1 MGRFIYLSFF
11 LKKYAILHLSDN
23 NVEEAGM
30 DIQKLTIGQMA
41 ELNQVTR
48 ETLRHYDTE
57 GLLIPYHTEPDTG
70 YRYYHINQSPKL
82 DMIQYLKFCGM
93 PLQQIKTKFKST
105 NIDEIQDFLTTQLDY
120 IDESLRRLGESR
132 QTITRTI
139 ENYKRYRLIPQN
151 QTIFHEL
158 IPERKIYVHTSSMN
172 YFEQNDSGYEMML
185 RELKRSLVNKKLPM
199 NYFCNIG
206 TIVRKQYIEKRV
218 LYANEVFIFV
228 DEHYDFHD
236 SVETIPEGMYVGI
249 CAEDFSKEDELVER
263 LLDYIRENDYI
274 IMGDYICEVVAEFP
288 MFEKTPRSMLYKI
301 QIPIQ
306 VNRRD

>member
-1 MGRFIYLSFF
+1 
-11 LKKYAILHLSDN
+11 
-23 NVEEAGM
+23 M

-57 GLLIPYHTEPDTG
+57 DLLIPYYTEPETG
-70 YRYYHINQSPKL
+70 YRYYHINQSAKL

-93 PLQQIKTKFKST
+93 SLQQIKAKFKSA
-105 NIDEIQDFLTTQLDY
+105 NIDEIQSFLTAQLGH
-120 IDESLRRLGESR
+120 IDESLRSLTESR
-132 QTITRTI
+132 HTIARTI
-139 ENYKRYRLIPQN
+139 ENYNRYRLIPQN

-158 IPERKIYVHTSSMN
+158 IPERKIYVHASSMN
-172 YFEQNDSGYEMML
+172 YFDQNDSGYEMML
-185 RELKRSLVNKKLPM
+185 RELKRSLVNKKLPT

-206 TIVRKQYIEKRV
+206 TIIRKQHIEKHV

-228 DEHYDFHD
+228 DDDYEGND
-236 SVETIPEGMYVGI
+236 SIEIIPEGMYVGI
-249 CAEDFSKEDELVER
+249 CAEDFNREDEFAKR
-263 LLDYIRENDYI
+263 LIDYIHENNYI
-274 IMGDYICEVVAEFP
+274 IKGDYICEVVAEFP

-306 VNRRD
+306 LKK